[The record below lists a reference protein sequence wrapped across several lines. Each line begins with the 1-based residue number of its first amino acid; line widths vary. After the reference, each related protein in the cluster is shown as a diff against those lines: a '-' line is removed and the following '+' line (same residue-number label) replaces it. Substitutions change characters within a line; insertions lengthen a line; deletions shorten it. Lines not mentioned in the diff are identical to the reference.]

1 MTTKTLFTQ
10 DSKIIRRRTFC
21 FMICMALALVFF
33 SGCASFHSVKDAE
46 DYLAKERTKNV
57 TPKTDIKIGYTLPMD
72 NGGNKALAVMG
83 GMDLLYL
90 PTLPLMGAKFVAM
103 AAYAAAV
110 GGSAQ
115 EKLWVIGTATTRYG
129 RFVEYNRVL
138 ENDPSTHKITVFD
151 RILNEVGAP
160 PAPCE
165 IVGKNFSYMDNTG
178 TSRFKQT
185 QKWCYDKEAKIFIGM
200 SNYLAYGLFYRTAL
214 PEDYDGSINKEKVP
228 ICTKEMASEHFNKI
242 VQAMEKIP

>member
-1 MTTKTLFTQ
+1 
-10 DSKIIRRRTFC
+10 
-21 FMICMALALVFF
+21 MICMALVLALF

-72 NGGNKALAVMG
+72 RESNKALAIMG

-110 GGSAQ
+110 GGSAK

-129 RFVEYNRVL
+129 RFIEYKRVL
-138 ENDPSTHKITVFD
+138 DHDPSTHKITVFD
-151 RILNEVGAP
+151 RVLNEVGAP

-165 IVGKNFSYMDNTG
+165 IVGKHFNYMDNEG
-178 TSRFKQT
+178 TSRFQQT
-185 QKWCYDKEAKIFIGM
+185 QKWCHDEEKKIFIGL
-200 SNYLAYGLFYRTAL
+200 SNYLQYGLFYRTVL
-214 PEDYDGSINKEKVP
+214 PEGYSDNINNGKVP
-228 ICTKEMASEHFNKI
+228 NCTKEIASEHFNKI
-242 VQAMEKIP
+242 VQAMENIP